1 MFKNYFNV
9 AFRNLVKHKFYSLI
23 NILGLSIG
31 LTCFL
36 MISLYVVDELSYDNF
51 HSDAENIYRMDFS
64 GNINGSEFITA
75 LASAP
80 AAETMVEEFPEVTD
94 ATRFRGTGNLIIKE
108 KNSEEAF
115 NEDNVTHVDKNFF
128 DFWNFELLNGD
139 PTSCLERPQTMVIS
153 KSLANKIF
161 GEQDP
166 MGKIV
171 TLNSDEDWEVTGV
184 FEDMPSNSH
193 FRYEVLLTME
203 SRDEAKSKM
212 WMSFNFNTYLKL
224 QPGYDPAALEAKFPA
239 LIEKYIGPEVEK
251 FMGASLDEFFE
262 SGNKAGFYL
271 FPLREI
277 HLTSDKLGELSVNG
291 DMKYV
296 LIFTAIAL
304 FILVLACIN
313 FMNLSTAR
321 SAGRAKEV
329 GVRKVM
335 GAFRGQLVNQ
345 FLSEAFLITIISIVL
360 AYALSFILLPFF
372 NTLAEKEILA
382 NELFTL
388 RFTLIMICVLIVV
401 GFLAG
406 SYPAFYLSKFR
417 PVETLKGKLNLGL
430 KGGGLRSTL
439 VVLQFCVSIIMII
452 GTAIVFQQLS
462 YIQNKKLGYSKD
474 HILMV
479 HDPWLMGD
487 KADSYKNESIQYSNI
502 LSGTMSSFLPVNTAD
517 NNNAWFPGSNA
528 TKSETYVFHE
538 FRVDH
543 DYMETL
549 GIEMAAGR
557 SFSPDFPSDSSS
569 VVINESAARRLGW
582 TTENTVGQTLS
593 TYDGFGDSIFTVS
606 YKVIGVVKDFHF
618 SSLRNSIEPLIF
630 ELGRSR
636 GFVSFKISSEN
647 IDETIDFLEAKWDEF
662 APGQPYQYS
671 FLDERFN
678 EMYQNEQKLG
688 QIFGVFAFLAVFIAC
703 LGLYGLAAFTAEQRK
718 KEIGVRKVLGAS
730 IASIIG
736 LLSKE
741 FIKLV
746 AIAFVIGSVIAGF
759 LMNRW
764 LQDFENR
771 TNLNVTVFLLAG
783 VLALVI
789 AWVTMS
795 FQSWNAARINPAR
808 SLKDE

>member
-1 MFKNYFNV
+1 MLKNYFNV

-23 NILGLSIG
+23 NVLGLSIG

-51 HSDAENIYRMDFS
+51 HTDADRIYRMDFS

-80 AAETMVEEFPEVTD
+80 SAAVMVEEFPEVED
-94 ATRFRGTGNLIIKE
+94 AIRFRGTGNLIIKP

-115 NEDNVTHVDKNFF
+115 NEDDVVHVDKNFYS
-128 DFWNFELLNGD
+128 FWDFELVNGD
-139 PTSCLERPQTMVIS
+139 PKSCLERPQTMVIS
-153 KSLANKIF
+153 ESLASKIF
-161 GEQDP
+161 GDTDP
-166 MGKIV
+166 LGKIV
-171 TLNSDEDWEVTGV
+171 TLNSEEDWEITGV

-193 FRYEVLLTME
+193 FAYEAMLSME
-203 SRDEAKSKM
+203 NREDAKSKM

-224 QPGYDPAALEAKFPA
+224 QPGYDPAELEAKFPA

-251 FMGASLDEFFE
+251 FMGATLDEFFS

-271 FPLREI
+271 FPLKDI
-277 HLTSDKLGELSVNG
+277 HLNSDKLGELEVNG
-291 DMKYV
+291 DIKYV
-296 LIFTAIAL
+296 LIFTAIAV

-335 GAFRGQLVNQ
+335 GAQKGQLVNQ
-345 FLSEAFLITIISIVL
+345 FLSEAFLITIISIVF
-360 AYALSFILLPFF
+360 AYLLSFLLLPFF
-372 NTLAEKEILA
+372 NALAEKEIMTG
-382 NELFTL
+382 ELL
-388 RFTLIMICVLIVV
+388 SIRFTLIMITVLIVV
-401 GFLAG
+401 GLLAG

-487 KADSYKNESIQYSNI
+487 KSDSYKNEALQHSNI

-549 GIEMAAGR
+549 GIEMKTGR
-557 SFSPDFPSDSSS
+557 SFSKDFPSDSSA
-569 VVINESAARRLGW
+569 VVLNESAINRLGW
-582 TTENTVGQTLS
+582 TNEDAIGQTIS
-593 TYDGFGDSIFTVS
+593 TFDGFGDSIYAVP

-636 GFVSFKISSEN
+636 GFVSFKVSSEN
-647 IDETIDFLEAKWDEF
+647 MNETLDFLEAKWDEF
-662 APGQPYQYS
+662 APGQPYDYS

-688 QIFGVFAFLAVFIAC
+688 QIFGVFAFLAIFIAC

-730 IASIIG
+730 ISSIIT

-741 FIKLV
+741 FLKLV
-746 AIAFVIGSVIAGF
+746 GIAFIFGSIIAGF

-764 LQDFENR
+764 LEDFDNR
-771 TNLNVTVFLLAG
+771 TNLNAMVFLMAG

-795 FQSWNAARINPAR
+795 FQSWNAARVNPAR